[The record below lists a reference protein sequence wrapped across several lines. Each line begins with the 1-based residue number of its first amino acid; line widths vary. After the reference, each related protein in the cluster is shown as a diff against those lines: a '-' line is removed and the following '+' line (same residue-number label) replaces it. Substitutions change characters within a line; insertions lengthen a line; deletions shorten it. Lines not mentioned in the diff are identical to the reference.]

1 MRNRRAAR
9 SAQESPAGQDRL
21 VRSAAR
27 SLCFNLLYALYNGWL
42 GLAGRSVWFI
52 AMFAYY
58 AILSTLRFSAVL
70 CARKSQTAP
79 GDLEYFVM
87 KLSGALLTVLGLVL
101 GSMVYLSTAEH
112 VASQHDAIVMITI
125 ATYTFYK
132 ITVAILRAVKRRQ
145 YPSLLLAAIRGIGY
159 ADVAASALTLQ
170 RSMLA
175 SFGGLAEAEVLTM
188 NVLTGTAVCLFVLAL
203 GITMMIKGT
212 KRKEN
217 KSGEI
222 QNCKGE

>member
-1 MRNRRAAR
+1 MRNRQPAR
-9 SAQESPAGQDRL
+9 SAQGSQAGQDRL

-70 CARKSQTAP
+70 CARKSPTA
-79 GDLEYFVM
+79 GGLEYFVM

-112 VASQHDAIVMITI
+112 IASKHDAIVMITI

-217 KSGEI
+217 KNGEI
-222 QNCKGE
+222 QNSKGE